1 MRREAERAA
10 EHLVRDHGV
19 DRNAVTIL
27 AAAIE
32 NSAGTGAADTE
43 SGHPGVEKNGAPQL
57 AGMIKVRVEC
67 AAGARAMLAKVL
79 REASGTVG

>member
-1 MRREAERAA
+1 MRREVELAA

-32 NSAGTGAADTE
+32 NR
-43 SGHPGVEKNGAPQL
+43 APQL
-57 AGMIKVRVEC
+57 ASMIEVRVEC

-79 REASGTVG
+79 REAGGTVG

>member
-19 DRNAVTIL
+19 ERNAVTIL

-32 NSAGTGAADTE
+32 NSAGTGAADPE
-43 SGHPGVEKNGAPQL
+43 SGHPSVEKNGASSWP
-57 AGMIKVRVEC
+57 A
-67 AAGARAMLAKVL
+67 
-79 REASGTVG
+79 